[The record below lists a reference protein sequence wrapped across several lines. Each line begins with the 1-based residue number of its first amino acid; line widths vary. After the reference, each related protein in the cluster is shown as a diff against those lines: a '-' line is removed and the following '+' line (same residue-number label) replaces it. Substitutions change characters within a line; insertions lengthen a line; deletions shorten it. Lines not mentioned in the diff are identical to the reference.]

1 MVFSYSSTISS
12 TRSRRASVEW
22 GLGETRELVHHL
34 EIARDDLFHPGAQH
48 LDDHIGTVFQRRR
61 VHLRDRGRR
70 ERLRFESREGF
81 GDGSAERLLDDGA
94 RGLVVERRHAVLEL
108 GELHGDIG
116 LEQVATRG
124 ERLPELD
131 EDGAEL
137 LERQP
142 QALSARGLFTPLE
155 PGPG

>member
-1 MVFSYSSTISS
+1 M
-12 TRSRRASVEW
+12 
-22 GLGETRELVHHL
+22 GLGEARELVHHL

-48 LDDHIGTVFQRRR
+48 LDDHIGTVFQRRP

-94 RGLVVERRHAVLEL
+94 RGLVVERRHAVLEF
-108 GELHGDIG
+108 GELDGDIG
-116 LEQVATRG
+116 REQVATRG